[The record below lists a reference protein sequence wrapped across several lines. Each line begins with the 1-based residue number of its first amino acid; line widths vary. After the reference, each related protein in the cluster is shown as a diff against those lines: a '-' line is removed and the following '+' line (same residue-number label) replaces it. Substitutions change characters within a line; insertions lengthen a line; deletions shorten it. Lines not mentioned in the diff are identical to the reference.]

1 MHPWQAQ
8 GLEFQ
13 EGRRCSLFETEA
25 KGAKHKVTLYQ
36 KIDRSL
42 PLIMQELSWQVV
54 TAKVYLFGRS
64 ADESK
69 RLPEGHLAVMAAVHF
84 MTPIAQKLADGQ
96 IDCSQL
102 SSVRKESLRKICI
115 VGHASSKID
124 GGEGLFSAGTL
135 EALKKRLASSPSL
148 PKALQMAA
156 KLD

>member
-25 KGAKHKVTLYQ
+25 KGAKHKEALYQ

-42 PLIMQELSWQVV
+42 PLIMQELSRQVV
-54 TAKVYLFGRS
+54 VAKVYLFGRI

-69 RLPEGHLAVMAAVHF
+69 RLPEDHLALMAAVHF
-84 MTPIAQKLADGQ
+84 MTPI
-96 IDCSQL
+96 SQ
-102 SSVRKESLRKICI
+102 RKICI
-115 VGHASSKID
+115 AGHASSKID

-135 EALKKRLASSPSL
+135 EALKERLASSPSL

-156 KLD
+156 TLD

>member
-1 MHPWQAQ
+1 
-8 GLEFQ
+8 
-13 EGRRCSLFETEA
+13 
-25 KGAKHKVTLYQ
+25 
-36 KIDRSL
+36 
-42 PLIMQELSWQVV
+42 MQELSRQVV
-54 TAKVYLFGRS
+54 VAKVYLFGRI

-69 RLPEGHLAVMAAVHF
+69 RLPEDHLALMAAVRF
-84 MTPIAQKLADGQ
+84 MTPIAQKLVDGQ

-102 SSVRKESLRKICI
+102 SSVREESLRKICI

-156 KLD
+156 TLD